1 MASNLR
7 TADGGRY
14 NASTVFINGI
24 LDRTALERVGL
35 PRLTGSYAWSLTV
48 GNAAVSSTYF
58 CSIIAYPLDRSA
70 HCTCHSL
77 LAKRRLGIYQSFQDG
92 RLRGPTSRRHA
103 GQIQGSP
110 HLVVLHHPDCRLRI
124 WYHRYHNPEHHYAS
138 LVIHHRSV
146 DWCFRCA
153 FCKWRNPKSPK
164 FSEFLFFR
172 SLSTSADGSPRSSTP
187 AMALG
192 LLRTPS

>member
-48 GNAAVSSTYF
+48 GNAAVSFTPLSPNTTNSLDWSTN
-58 CSIIAYPLDRSA
+58 RS
-70 HCTCHSL
+70 CHPL
-77 LAKRRLGIYQSFQDG
+77 LAERCLGVYQSFQNR
-92 RLRGPTSRRHA
+92 RLGGPTPRCYA

-110 HLVVLHHPDCRLRI
+110 NLVVLYYLDCRIRVRH
-124 WYHRYHNPEHHYAS
+124 HRYYDSEHHYAS

-146 DWCFRCA
+146 DWCFRRS
-153 FCKWRNPKSPK
+153 FCKSRHTKFPK
-164 FSEFLFFR
+164 
-172 SLSTSADGSPRSSTP
+172 
-187 AMALG
+187 
-192 LLRTPS
+192 LR